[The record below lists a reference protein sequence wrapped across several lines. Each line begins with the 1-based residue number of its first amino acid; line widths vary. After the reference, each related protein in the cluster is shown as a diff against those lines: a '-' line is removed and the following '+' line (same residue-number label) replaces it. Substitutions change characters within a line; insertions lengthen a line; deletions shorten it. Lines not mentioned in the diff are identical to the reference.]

1 MCDTLYVEPKTYL
14 DLLALYQSMRN
25 MPSSQNLLFSASCS
39 SLQNCRKG
47 DESGLLKYFRGGIF
61 CYFTVSLY
69 VNHNVLHTYS
79 SGKSNIARCEKT
91 ALLLNNLLQN
101 IEYGSNGA
109 FRNTVKSQS
118 SNECAA
124 VNNPMNLPPAS
135 RMAEAWA
142 CVDKNFPTASQASVN
157 IEING
162 DL

>member
-1 MCDTLYVEPKTYL
+1 
-14 DLLALYQSMRN
+14 

-61 CYFTVSLY
+61 VT
-69 VNHNVLHTYS
+69 
-79 SGKSNIARCEKT
+79 SGSHYT
-91 ALLLNNLLQN
+91 FLLNNLLQN

>member
-1 MCDTLYVEPKTYL
+1 MCGTLYVEPKTYV

-25 MPSSQNLLFSASCS
+25 MPPSQYLLFSASCS

-61 CYFTVSLY
+61 CYFRVSLY
-69 VNHNVLHTYS
+69 VYFCLTT
-79 SGKSNIARCEKT
+79 CCKT
-91 ALLLNNLLQN
+91 L
-101 IEYGSNGA
+101 
-109 FRNTVKSQS
+109 NTVQTVLFATLSKVNNQINAVS
-118 SNECAA
+118 A

>member
-69 VNHNVLHTYS
+69 VYVFYHSFKTEITMCYIRTVV
-79 SGKSNIARCEKT
+79 EKFLICFP
-91 ALLLNNLLQN
+91 AVLLNNLLQN

-135 RMAEAWA
+135 RMAEAR
-142 CVDKNFPTASQASVN
+142 SV
-157 IEING
+157 
-162 DL
+162 